1 MKVLLVQPFKDFG
14 IFGESYPPAG
24 LGYLATAVKEGGH
37 QVSILDCLKDNYNYK
52 KFLQE
57 VKKISPD
64 LIGISLFSISISF
77 VKKMVDMVK
86 EELPKTI
93 IVLGG
98 PHVSSLPNR
107 VLKNFEKVD
116 FAVRGE
122 GEIPLRQLV
131 KALDSRE
138 RSFSQ
143 IPGLIYRENNEIR
156 VNEPYFPP
164 NIEEYGFPA
173 WDLIKPSEYFKY
185 LSMGSG
191 TVPVF
196 FSRGC
201 PFQCTFCA
209 AKVTSGQRLRRRG
222 LDHIFSEL
230 HFLQKEYGIKRFV
243 IEDEG
248 FGVTKKFIMDF
259 CQRIKRENFKADF
272 ALGVGMRLDFI
283 DQELLEAM
291 KAAGFEKEIVLGI
304 ESGSERILK
313 LMKKEINLDMVWEK
327 VNLMNRMGFEPNGY
341 FILGYPGETKEEM
354 EKTIKLALKLG
365 IREAS
370 FTAFQP
376 LPATEATNA
385 LIASKELP
393 EDYDFTLVA
402 QNKVVYAPKGMT
414 TEELEGVR
422 KRAILRFYLRPRTLL
437 RYFKSFSAFIYAFKK
452 VIAVFFKKN
461 LVKEDQLAN

>member
-437 RYFKSFSAFIYAFKK
+437 RYFKSFSAFMYAFKK

-461 LVKEDQLAN
+461 LVKEDQPAN

>member
-1 MKVLLVQPFKDFG
+1 MKVLLVQPFKDLG
-14 IFGESYPPAG
+14 ISGESYPAVG
-24 LGYLATAVKEGGH
+24 LGYLATAVRESGH
-37 QVSILDCLKDNYNYK
+37 QVAILDCLKGNYNYK
-52 KFLQE
+52 KFIQE

-64 LIGISLFSISISF
+64 LIGINLFSISIPF

-86 EELPKTI
+86 KELPKTI

-98 PHVSSLPNR
+98 PHVSSLPHK

-122 GEIPLRQLV
+122 GEIPLRQLL
-131 KALDSRE
+131 KALDSGDKN
-138 RSFSQ
+138 FSQ
-143 IPGLIYRENNEIR
+143 ISGLIYRENNEIR

-173 WDLIKPSEYFKY
+173 WDLIKPLEYFKY
-185 LSMGSG
+185 LSMGSD

-201 PFQCTFCA
+201 PFKCTFCA

-230 HFLQKEYGIKRFV
+230 YFLQREYGIKRFI

-248 FGVTKKFIMDF
+248 FGAAKKFIMDF
-259 CQRIKRENFKADF
+259 CQRIKKEGFKASF
-272 ALGVGMRLDFI
+272 AFGVGVRLDFI
-283 DQELLEAM
+283 DRELLEVM
-291 KAAGFEKEIVLGI
+291 KEAGFEPTIVLGI

-313 LMKKEINLDMVWEK
+313 LMKKEINLGMVWEK

-341 FILGYPGETKEEM
+341 FILGYPSETREEM

-402 QNKVVYAPKGMT
+402 QNKVVYAPVGMT
-414 TEELEGVR
+414 TEELEKIR

-437 RYFKSFSAFIYAFKK
+437 RYFRSFSAFMYAFKK

-461 LVKEDQLAN
+461 LIKEDKPKN